1 MPFYTTCCEACGKR
15 ADLFRKIAQR
25 DILPTCACGGA
36 VHRIVTAAAVQGEIV
51 PYISPATG
59 EYITSRAQRREEMHR
74 AGYITLEPGL
84 KEQIAKNK
92 AASYQK
98 TLDAVDPIV
107 DSLVASLNVAGKL
120 DAPHAN

>member
-1 MPFYTTCCEACGKR
+1 MPFYTTLCETCGEK
-15 ADLFRKIAQR
+15 DEIFRKIAQR
-25 DILPTCACGGA
+25 DILPTCSCGGR
-36 VHRIVTAAAVQGEIV
+36 VYRTVAAPAVQGEIA

-59 EYITSRAQRREEMHR
+59 EYITSRAQRREEMHK

-84 KEQIAKNK
+84 KEQIARNK

-98 TLDAVDPIV
+98 TLDEVDPIV
-107 DSLVASLNVAGKL
+107 DSLVTSLNVAGKL